1 MSLSWPE
8 RATLHIGP
16 DALRLERRAGVIEW
30 PILGPDWTAALAALP
45 ALPRFSRLHVT
56 VADRHVRYLRVTWPE
71 GLSTAERQAFVTHR
85 FTEVF
90 GAGPWAVLTDRNAAG
105 PQCIAAALPL
115 SLHDALRDWAR
126 ARRLSLRA
134 VEPAFLADFNQ
145 GRRRFRGDGAF
156 ARRERGRVTLGLWA
170 AGAWRALRSVPV
182 AEADGRAAVDGL
194 IALLATLPEVPS
206 AGTFHVAG
214 PLPADA
220 PLPAGWTHADCT
232 EVRP

>member
-16 DALRLERRAGVIEW
+16 DALRLERRTGVIEL
-30 PILGPDWTAALAALP
+30 PIVDADWGAALAALP
-45 ALPRFSRLHVT
+45 ALPRFSRVHVT
-56 VADRHVRYLRVTWPE
+56 VADRHVRYLRVAWPP
-71 GLSTAERQAFVTHR
+71 GLSAAERRMFVEHR
-85 FTEVF
+85 FIEVF

-115 SLHDALRDWAR
+115 RLRDALREWAR

-134 VEPAFLADFNQ
+134 VEPAFLADFNE

-156 ARRERGRVTLGLWA
+156 ARQERGRITIGLWA
-170 AGAWRALRSVPV
+170 AGAWWALRSLPV
-182 AEADGRAAVDGL
+182 GEADGRAAVDGL
-194 IALLATLPEVPS
+194 VALLATLPDAPM

-214 PLPADA
+214 SLSADA
-220 PLPAGWTHADCT
+220 PLPPGWTHADCA
-232 EVRP
+232 EARS

>member
-16 DALRLERRAGVIEW
+16 DVLRLERRAGVIER
-30 PILGPDWTAALAALP
+30 PFVGADWAAALAALP
-45 ALPRFSRLHVT
+45 VLPRFSRLHVT
-56 VADRHVRYLRVTWPE
+56 VADRHVRYLRVAWPD
-71 GLSTAERQAFVTHR
+71 GLSTAERQAFVAHR

-105 PQCIAAALPL
+105 PLCIAAALHL

-126 ARRLSLRA
+126 ARGLSLRA

-156 ARRERGRVTLGLWA
+156 ARRESGRITLGLWV
-170 AGAWRALRSVPV
+170 AGGWQALRSLPV
-182 AEADGRAAVDGL
+182 GEADGRAAVDSL
-194 IALLATLPEVPS
+194 IALLATLPETPA

-214 PLPADA
+214 PLPTDA
-220 PLPAGWTHADCT
+220 RLPAGWTHVDCP
-232 EVRP
+232 EACP